1 MHMRRQKAS
10 EPKTAKRA
18 RTTLNLD
25 REKVGRV
32 RRALGTKTDT
42 EAIDRALDVVLANA
56 EIELAIDASFG
67 QLTDFKI
74 L

>member
-1 MHMRRQKAS
+1 MRHTSVIKQKH
-10 EPKTAKRA
+10 PKRV
-18 RTTLNLD
+18 RTTMNLD
-25 REKVGRV
+25 REKVRRV

-56 EIELAIDASFG
+56 EIQDAIDQAFG
-67 QLTDFKI
+67 QLPDIKV